1 MFKIKSI
8 KVSEDFINAEVE
20 VVLSDDTYLGIE
32 VCLVIEF
39 DESRIYPLQFGG
51 CLGDNP
57 LDPHIHHLFRKDC
70 QGNSIEQ
77 LLDLHSKDLISIDI
91 DPVESGM
98 YRWGFKKV
106 LAFDF
111 AMKPDFKPTEERT
124 RDMIQQLVE
133 IALPDDL
140 INKGSE

>member
-1 MFKIKSI
+1 MTKIKSI

-20 VVLSDDTYLGIE
+20 VVLQDGTHLGVE

-70 QGNSIEQ
+70 LGNSLEQ
-77 LLDLHSKDLISIDI
+77 LLDLHSKGLISFED
-91 DPVESGM
+91 DPVEPGM
-98 YRWGFKKV
+98 YRWNFEPA
-106 LAFDF
+106 LAHHFDI
-111 AMKPDFKPTEERT
+111 KQDFEPTEERI
-124 RDMIQQLVE
+124 REMVQDLIE
-133 IALPDDL
+133 IALPEDL
-140 INKGSE
+140 TCGRT